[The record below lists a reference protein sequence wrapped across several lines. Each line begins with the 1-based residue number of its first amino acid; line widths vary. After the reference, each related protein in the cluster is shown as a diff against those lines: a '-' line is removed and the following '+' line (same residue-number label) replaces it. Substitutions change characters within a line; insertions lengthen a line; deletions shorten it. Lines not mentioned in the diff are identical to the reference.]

1 MKKSGQMK
9 SIALPEQYEVESNFV
24 KKWSFA
30 DLHGSYL
37 AWIILFLSA
46 LVSAVAWYVSY
57 TSVMHAAEERFRF
70 KVEDIQA
77 SVQRRMEEHEA
88 MLWSGIGVFKAS
100 KKVDR
105 TEWYEFVNALNL
117 ETFLPGLQGMGYARF
132 MRAGEQEAH
141 IAEVRADGFPDF
153 TIRPAGKREFYSSIV
168 YLEPFSGRN
177 LRAFGYDMFSE
188 PTRRAA
194 MSRARD
200 TGKAAISGM
209 VTLVQETASDVQRGF
224 LMYLPHYKK
233 GMPLETLEDRRAALQ
248 GFVYSPFRMN
258 DLMRGI
264 LGRGDEGIDFH
275 IYDGGQKLE
284 GRQMYKGGLDGS
296 TAEASPSRT
305 AFTSTHVISVG
316 GREWAL
322 DFVSGPNF
330 ISAGE
335 ESQPFIVA
343 AGAILIDL
351 LLFLTISSLTN
362 QRRNAIKMARGMT
375 QELRLAKETAERS
388 TEIEIVLRRAAEET
402 NAKLEQAND
411 GLLKFSSIV
420 AHDLRAPLKRIET
433 FVEILKED
441 YNNKFDDEGQDILTR
456 IDRGSSRMRMMLDS
470 LHSYAKFSSVS
481 IEGKTAGIS
490 SIVNDAIENL
500 QGSTGNA
507 KITTSLESGLIVSG
521 DRILLGHVL
530 QNLISN
536 SVKFC
541 DKEQPEILIEAKPGE
556 NNRVEVSVSD
566 NGIGIEPEFASQVFN
581 MFERLHDEDEYEGT
595 GIGLSICRKII
606 SDHHGDIAVDTSFT
620 NGTKIHFYLP
630 KALLDVESIDDEAD
644 MPVQSSVAA

>member
-30 DLHGSYL
+30 DLHSSYL

-46 LVSAVAWYVSY
+46 LISAVAWYVSY

-88 MLWSGIGVFKAS
+88 TLWSGIGVFKAS

-224 LMYLPHYKK
+224 LMYLPHYKR

-248 GFVYSPFRMN
+248 GFV
-258 DLMRGI
+258 
-264 LGRGDEGIDFH
+264 
-275 IYDGGQKLE
+275 
-284 GRQMYKGGLDGS
+284 
-296 TAEASPSRT
+296 
-305 AFTSTHVISVG
+305 
-316 GREWAL
+316 
-322 DFVSGPNF
+322 
-330 ISAGE
+330 
-335 ESQPFIVA
+335 
-343 AGAILIDL
+343 
-351 LLFLTISSLTN
+351 
-362 QRRNAIKMARGMT
+362 
-375 QELRLAKETAERS
+375 
-388 TEIEIVLRRAAEET
+388 
-402 NAKLEQAND
+402 
-411 GLLKFSSIV
+411 
-420 AHDLRAPLKRIET
+420 
-433 FVEILKED
+433 
-441 YNNKFDDEGQDILTR
+441 
-456 IDRGSSRMRMMLDS
+456 
-470 LHSYAKFSSVS
+470 
-481 IEGKTAGIS
+481 
-490 SIVNDAIENL
+490 
-500 QGSTGNA
+500 
-507 KITTSLESGLIVSG
+507 
-521 DRILLGHVL
+521 
-530 QNLISN
+530 
-536 SVKFC
+536 
-541 DKEQPEILIEAKPGE
+541 
-556 NNRVEVSVSD
+556 
-566 NGIGIEPEFASQVFN
+566 
-581 MFERLHDEDEYEGT
+581 
-595 GIGLSICRKII
+595 
-606 SDHHGDIAVDTSFT
+606 
-620 NGTKIHFYLP
+620 
-630 KALLDVESIDDEAD
+630 
-644 MPVQSSVAA
+644 